1 MVCKGG
7 YGTVRIVDLLDFT
20 VKTAQNGLL
29 VLVM

>member
-20 VKTAQNGLL
+20 AFKKTNGLL